1 MSDYTITLRSTGLFR
16 AGEHTIVVSVV
27 TLNARVPS
35 NGHRQALLD
44 LMRLIIETG
53 EFVVT
58 DLDSGEQ
65 LLLDLTDYTLRELDS

>member
-16 AGEHTIVVSVV
+16 AGEHTM